1 VWDRGRRPN
10 YGPGG
15 CFPPE
20 GCKKRFGQLQRFA
33 VSVKNDVFKEVVV
46 VTKNLLLAGLAG
58 ALSLA
63 LSIETFA
70 QAQPGAQNRIPQQV
84 IINGQTVNGAYVTA
98 PNGGMQSFT
107 CSNPQP
113 YVTPDSAAHGWACFD
128 QATGVWLL
136 NAVPPA
142 PQAVQPA
149 PVPAQP
155 PVVPP
160 AVIYQQPA
168 TVIYTTPAPVVY
180 APVYPSGV
188 VLGTAVIDAT
198 GRIVSAAL
206 LPRYPRGYYFRPY
219 RRW

>member
-1 VWDRGRRPN
+1 
-10 YGPGG
+10 
-15 CFPPE
+15 
-20 GCKKRFGQLQRFA
+20 
-33 VSVKNDVFKEVVV
+33 VFKEVVV
-46 VTKNLLLAGLAG
+46 VTKKLLLAGLSG

-70 QAQPGAQNRIPQQV
+70 QAQPVAQNRIPQQV

-98 PNGGMQSFT
+98 PNGGMQTFT

-113 YVTPDSAAHGWACFD
+113 YVTPDSAAQGWACFD

-136 NAVPPA
+136 HAVPPA

-155 PVVPP
+155 APLPAQPP

-168 TVIYTTPAPVVY
+168 TVIYAAPAPVIY
-180 APVYPSGV
+180 APAYPPGV
-188 VLGTAVIDAT
+188 VLGTAAINAA
-198 GRIVSAAL
+198 GGIVSAAL
-206 LPRYPRGYYFRPY
+206 LPRYPRVYYVRPFRG
-219 RRW
+219 RW